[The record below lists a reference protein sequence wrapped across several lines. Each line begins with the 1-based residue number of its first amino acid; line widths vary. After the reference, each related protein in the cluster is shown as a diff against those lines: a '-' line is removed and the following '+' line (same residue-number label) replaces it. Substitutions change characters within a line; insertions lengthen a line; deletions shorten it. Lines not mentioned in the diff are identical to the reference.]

1 MFLALRRAIVT
12 HDPHRAVGSTRRD
25 RVSIGRLAR
34 CVLLAA
40 LASVVVVSEAQ
51 PAGAA
56 GSRNLFPATA
66 TGSRANLEWRTST
79 YGGGLLKRRT
89 LIQVFANAGEQILMG
104 STAVGVGEAD
114 ILVFDPGTIT
124 GPIGEEVIPANADF
138 SCEAQRPDTTT
149 TNIGRIRNRDR
160 RVGRPASV
168 RRRVR
173 TVPLHGADDR
183 DLRRHHDRPE
193 RAPRGRQR

>member
-1 MFLALRRAIVT
+1 MIRNQ
-12 HDPHRAVGSTRRD
+12 AVGSTRR
-25 RVSIGRLAR
+25 RGGTIARLAT
-34 CVLLAA
+34 CLLVTALGSVIMVPEAPPAA
-40 LASVVVVSEAQ
+40 
-51 PAGAA
+51 AA

-104 STAVGVGEAD
+104 STAVGVGESD
-114 ILVFDPGTIT
+114 ILVFDPNTIT
-124 GPIGEEVIPANADF
+124 GPIGGEVIPATADF

-149 TNIGRIRNRDR
+149 TNIGRIRNRTAELA
-160 RVGRPASV
+160 GPIPC

-173 TVPLHGADDR
+173 TVRAS
-183 DLRRHHDRPE
+183 RRRRPGST
-193 RAPRGRQR
+193 ASS